1 MRILIVIE
9 SPKKIKT
16 IKKYLGQEYTILATG
31 GHFRELNDAVNGNG
45 IDNNFEPVYKTMQK
59 KQEVVNLIN
68 EQAKISNQILIAT
81 DPDREGEAIGWH
93 VYSVLNEAFKNKVK
107 RITFHEITKEAILN
121 AINNPKGIDLNLVN
135 AQKARQCIDKKIGYD
150 ASKFLWEYFFKEKKS
165 KKGQKLSA
173 GRVQSV
179 VLLLSEEKENEI
191 KNFKSN
197 SKFKIANIIKFK
209 FNDYDSEKLNLEL
222 KNENNEF
229 ASKHELINEFGQDLI
244 NDINFELQEV
254 SLGDKVNL
262 PALKP
267 FRTID
272 ALEAINKK
280 LNIGLKEAQ
289 AILQKLYEGIN
300 VDGEVLALITYPR
313 TDSYIVSDK
322 FINEAKNYIK
332 QNYNS
337 EILSDFKQFKNSE
350 SAQEGHECL
359 RVINL
364 EISPKFLSGK
374 IEENLVKV
382 YELIYQR
389 SLAIFIK
396 TPIKQNVD
404 FNFFSQQTKNVFV
417 AQTKILK
424 EKGYFILDKEGEE
437 TNLKTVNDYK
447 NLEKQKFKGLNE
459 TNIYEVVSKAPA
471 RYSQASLVNTLEKL
485 QIGRPSTYATM
496 ISTNLE
502 KSFVTEKNKSLV
514 ITELGQTIIEILVKA
529 FSTLIN
535 VEFTKQMECQLDK
548 IAKGEIDYK
557 EYIKQFWIFF
567 STVLEKAKQKYL
579 R

>member
-1 MRILIVIE
+1 MKTLIIIE

-16 IKKYLGQEYTILATG
+16 IKKYLGQDYTILATG
-31 GHFRELNDAVNGNG
+31 GHFRELDDEVNGNG
-45 IDNNFEPVYKTMQK
+45 IDNNFEPVYKTIDN
-59 KQEVVNLIN
+59 KQEIVNIIN
-68 EQAKISNQILIAT
+68 EQAKLATQILIAT
-81 DPDREGEAIGWH
+81 DPDREGEAIAWH
-93 VYSVLNEAFKNKVK
+93 VYSVLNETFKNKVK
-107 RITFHEITKEAILN
+107 RITFNEITKEAILD
-121 AINNPKGIDLNLVN
+121 AINNPKTINLDLVN
-135 AQKARQCIDKKIGYD
+135 AQKARQCIDKKLGYD
-150 ASKFLWEYFFKEKKS
+150 ASKFLWNYFFKEKKS

-179 VLLLSEEKENEI
+179 VLLLSNQKEKEI

-197 SKFKIANIIKFK
+197 TKFKVANSIDFK
-209 FNDYDSEKLNLEL
+209 NSSEKLNLEL

-254 SLGDKVNL
+254 ILGDEINL

-280 LNIGLKEAQ
+280 LNIGLKQAQ
-289 AILQKLYEGIN
+289 AILQKLYEGVT
-300 VDGEVLALITYPR
+300 VDGEAIALITYPR

-322 FINEAKNYIK
+322 FIDEARNYIK

-337 EILSDFKQFKNSE
+337 EILRNFKQFKNSD

-359 RVINL
+359 RIINL
-364 EISPKFLSGK
+364 EISPKFLVGK

-389 SLAIFIK
+389 SVAIFIK
-396 TPIKQNVD
+396 SPVKQNID
-404 FNFFSQQTKNVFV
+404 FKFISQKTKNVFV
-417 AQTKILK
+417 ANTKTLK
-424 EKGYFILDKEGEE
+424 AEGFFILGGDEQ
-437 TNLKTVNDYK
+437 NLNSKKYEDYK
-447 NLEKQKFKGLNE
+447 KFENKKFTGLNE
-459 TNIYEVVSKAPA
+459 TNIYEIISKAPS
-471 RYSQASLVNTLEKL
+471 RYNQASLVNTLEKL

-496 ISTNLE
+496 LEVNLE
-502 KSFVTEKNKSLV
+502 KSFVVEKNKSLV
-514 ITELGQTIIEILVKA
+514 ITELGQTIIEILTKA
-529 FSTLIN
+529 FATLIN
-535 VEFTKQMECQLDK
+535 VEFTKQMEFQLDK

-557 EYIKQFWIFF
+557 EYIKQFWVFF
-567 STVLEKAKQKYL
+567 STILESAKQKYL